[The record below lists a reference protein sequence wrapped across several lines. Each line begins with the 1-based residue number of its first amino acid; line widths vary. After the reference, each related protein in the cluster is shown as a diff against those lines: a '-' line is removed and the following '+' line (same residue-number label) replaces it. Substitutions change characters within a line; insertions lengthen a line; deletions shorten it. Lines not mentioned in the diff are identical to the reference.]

1 VRSGFALDCVA
12 VVSAIDVEPQGCG
25 GDCSRARRRTAA
37 LQRHSTAPLTFEGSM
52 RSTFVF
58 RLLAATAVAVAA
70 LAAAPA
76 SSQDLKI
83 AVAADVTSID
93 PHFFNLFPNNN
104 IAEHVFDKL
113 VQMDP
118 DSKMI
123 PGLATSWKTIDDR
136 TWEFRLR
143 KGAKFHDGSEV
154 TADDV
159 AYSIDRVPQVPNS
172 PGPFTAYTKAI
183 VAKEI
188 VDPYTIRLK
197 YAGPYP
203 LAPNDLS
210 TIYIVSKK
218 VASGASTEDFN
229 SGKAAVGSGRYKFVR
244 YANGDRV
251 ELERNDAYWGDRPH
265 WQKVTFRIIK
275 NEAARVAALLS
286 GDVDAIEQ
294 PPTADLARIKSDPRF
309 TVTSKISHR
318 VIYFNFDH
326 LDRPS
331 PFITGK
337 DGKPLAKN
345 PLLDARV
352 RHAISKAINRQAI
365 AERVME
371 GQAIPS
377 GQLVSDK
384 LFGNVPAL
392 KADAFDMAGAKKLL
406 ADAGYPDGF
415 NLTIHG
421 PAGRYVNDEKI
432 VQAVAQM
439 LTRAGIVSK
448 VETAPMGP
456 YSGRASKQEFS
467 FHMVGWGASTG
478 EASSPLRSL
487 LATFNRD
494 KGLGAVN
501 WGRYSNPKVDYLIE
515 QALQQVDDEN
525 RRTMLQRATE
535 LAMSDLGL
543 MPVHFQFT
551 IWATKKNVSY
561 IPRTDEYTLAFQFKP
576 AKS

>member
-1 VRSGFALDCVA
+1 MFRAVHVMFTLGASMHSSLIQRFA
-12 VVSAIDVEPQGCG
+12 
-25 GDCSRARRRTAA
+25 AA
-37 LQRHSTAPLTFEGSM
+37 LT
-52 RSTFVF
+52 
-58 RLLAATAVAVAA
+58 VAVAA
-70 LAAAPA
+70 LLALPA
-76 SSQDLKI
+76 SGQELKI

-93 PHFFNLFPNNN
+93 PHFYNLFPNNN
-104 IAEHVFDKL
+104 IAEHIFDKL

-123 PGLATSWKTIDDR
+123 PGIATSWKAIDDK
-136 TWEFRLR
+136 TWEFKLR
-143 KGAKFHDGSEV
+143 KGIKFHDGSEL
-154 TADDV
+154 TAEDV
-159 AYSIDRVPQVPNS
+159 AFSIDRVPLVPNS
-172 PGPFTAYTKAI
+172 PGPFSAYTKAI

-188 VDPYTIRLK
+188 VDPYTIRFR
-197 YAGPYP
+197 YASPYP

-218 VASGASTEDFN
+218 VATGASTEDFN
-229 SGKAAVGSGRYKFVR
+229 SGKATIGSGRYKFVR

-251 ELERNDAYWGDRPH
+251 ELARNDAYWGEKPY

-275 NEAARVAALLS
+275 NEPARVAALLS

-294 PPTADLARIKSDPRF
+294 PPTADLARIKGDPRF

-318 VIYFNFDH
+318 VIYFNFDY
-326 LDRPS
+326 LDRSS

-345 PLLDARV
+345 PLLDPRV
-352 RHAISKAINRQAI
+352 RHAISKAINRPAI

-384 LFGNVPAL
+384 LFGNVPGL
-392 KADAFDMAGAKKLL
+392 KADAYDPEGAKKLL
-406 ADAGYPDGF
+406 AEAGYPDGF

-439 LTRAGIVSK
+439 LTRVGIVSK

-501 WGRYSNPKVDYLIE
+501 WGRYSNVKVDYLIE

-525 RRTMLQRATE
+525 RRTMLQQATKLSME
-535 LAMSDLGL
+535 DLGI
-543 MPVHFQFT
+543 MPIHFQFT
-551 IWATKKNVSY
+551 IWATTKKVAY
-561 IPRTDEYTLAFQFKP
+561 TPRTDEYTLAFQFRPVKG
-576 AKS
+576 

>member
-1 VRSGFALDCVA
+1 MRHLRLHRWIAVLGVA
-12 VVSAIDVEPQGCG
+12 VF
-25 GDCSRARRRTAA
+25 AA
-37 LQRHSTAPLTFEGSM
+37 LT
-52 RSTFVF
+52 V
-58 RLLAATAVAVAA
+58 
-70 LAAAPA
+70 PA
-76 SSQDLKI
+76 QAQDLRI
-83 AVAADVTSID
+83 AMAADVTSID

-104 IAEHVFDKL
+104 IAEHIFDKL

-118 DSKMI
+118 DSHMI
-123 PGLATSWKTIDDR
+123 PGLAVSWKPVDET
-136 TWEFRLR
+136 TWEYKLR
-143 KGAKFHDGSEV
+143 KGVKFHDGSEL
-154 TADDV
+154 TAEDV
-159 AYSIDRVPQVPNS
+159 VFSLDRVPNVPNS

-183 VAKEI
+183 VSKQI
-188 VDPYTIRLK
+188 VDPYTIRFK
-197 YAGPYP
+197 YAAPYP
-203 LAPNDLS
+203 LSPNDLS

-218 VASGASTEDFN
+218 AATGASTEDFN

-251 ELERNDAYWGDRPH
+251 ELVRNDGYWGDKSP
-265 WQKVTFRIIK
+265 WQKVTFKIIK

-294 PPTADLARIKSDPRF
+294 PPTADLARIKADPKF

-326 LDRPS
+326 LQRVS

-337 DGKPLAKN
+337 DGKPLDKN
-345 PLLDARV
+345 PLTDVRV
-352 RHAISKAINRQAI
+352 RRAISKAINREAI
-365 AERVME
+365 AQRVME

-384 LFGNVPAL
+384 LFGTVPNL
-392 KADAFDMAGAKKLL
+392 KAEAYDPEGAKKLL
-406 ADAGYPDGF
+406 AEAGYPDGF
-415 NLTIHG
+415 NVTIHG
-421 PAGRYVNDEKI
+421 PSGRYVNDEKI

-439 LTRAGIVSK
+439 LTRVGINSK

-456 YSGRASKQEFS
+456 YSARASKQEFS

-487 LATFNRD
+487 LATYNTQ

-501 WGRYSNPKVDYLIE
+501 WGRYSNVKVDYLIE

-525 RRTMLQRATE
+525 RRIMLQRATE
-535 LAMSDLGL
+535 LAMSDLGI
-543 MPVHFQFT
+543 MPIHFQFT
-551 IWATKKNVSY
+551 IWATKKNLQY
-561 IPRTDEYTLAFQFKP
+561 TPRTDEYTLAFLFKP
-576 AKS
+576 VKAEAKGG

>member
-1 VRSGFALDCVA
+1 MRHLGMYRWLA
-12 VVSAIDVEPQGCG
+12 V
-25 GDCSRARRRTAA
+25 
-37 LQRHSTAPLTFEGSM
+37 
-52 RSTFVF
+52 
-58 RLLAATAVAVAA
+58 LAF
-70 LAAAPA
+70 AAPA
-76 SSQDLKI
+76 MLVTPVAAQDLRI

-104 IAEHVFDKL
+104 IAEHIFDKL

-123 PGLATSWKTIDDR
+123 PGIATAWKPVDAT
-136 TWEFRLR
+136 TWEYKLR
-143 KGAKFHDGSEV
+143 KGVKFHDGTEL
-154 TADDV
+154 TAEDV
-159 AYSIDRVPQVPNS
+159 AFSIDRVPNIPNS

-183 VAKEI
+183 VEKQI
-188 VDPYTIRLK
+188 VDPYTIRFK
-197 YAGPYP
+197 YASPYP
-203 LAPNDLS
+203 LSPNDLS

-218 VASGASTEDFN
+218 AATGASTEDFN
-229 SGKAAVGSGRYKFVR
+229 SGKAAIGSGRYRFVR

-251 ELERNDAYWGDRPH
+251 ELVRNEAYWGDKSP
-265 WQKVTFRIIK
+265 WQKVTFKIIK

-294 PPTADLARIKSDPRF
+294 PPTADLARIKTDPKF

-318 VIYFNFDH
+318 VIYFNFDY
-326 LDRPS
+326 LQRQS

-337 DGKPLAKN
+337 DGKPLDRN
-345 PLLDARV
+345 PMLDPRV
-352 RHAISKAINRQAI
+352 RRAISKAINRPAI

-384 LFGNVPAL
+384 LFGNVPGL
-392 KADAFDMAGAKKLL
+392 KADAYDPDGAKKLL
-406 ADAGYPDGF
+406 AQAGYPDGF

-421 PAGRYVNDEKI
+421 PSGRYVNDEKI

-439 LTRAGIVSK
+439 LTRVGINAK

-456 YSGRASKQEFS
+456 YSARASKQEFS

-515 QALQQVDDEN
+515 QALQQVNDEN
-525 RRTMLQRATE
+525 RSIMLQRATD
-535 LAMSDLGL
+535 LSMSDLGI
-543 MPVHFQFT
+543 MPIHFQFT
-551 IWATKKNVSY
+551 MCATKKNVQY

-576 AKS
+576 VKQ

>member
-1 VRSGFALDCVA
+1 MHSSLIQRFAAA
-12 VVSAIDVEPQGCG
+12 V
-25 GDCSRARRRTAA
+25 T
-37 LQRHSTAPLTFEGSM
+37 
-52 RSTFVF
+52 
-58 RLLAATAVAVAA
+58 VAVAA
-70 LAAAPA
+70 LLAVPA
-76 SSQDLKI
+76 SGQELKI

-93 PHFFNLFPNNN
+93 PHFYNLFPNNN
-104 IAEHVFDKL
+104 IAEHIFDKL

-123 PGLATSWKTIDDR
+123 PGIATSWKAIDDK
-136 TWEFRLR
+136 TWEFKLR
-143 KGAKFHDGSEV
+143 KGIKFHDGSEL
-154 TADDV
+154 TAEDV
-159 AYSIDRVPQVPNS
+159 AFSIDRVPLVPNS
-172 PGPFTAYTKAI
+172 PGPFSAYTKAI

-188 VDPYTIRLK
+188 VDPYTIRFRC
-197 YAGPYP
+197 ASPYP

-218 VASGASTEDFN
+218 VATGASTEDFN
-229 SGKAAVGSGRYKFVR
+229 SGKATIGSGRYKFVR

-251 ELERNDAYWGDRPH
+251 ELARNDAYWGEKPY

-275 NEAARVAALLS
+275 NEPARVAALLS

-294 PPTADLARIKSDPRF
+294 PPTADLARIKCDPRF

-318 VIYFNFDH
+318 VVYFNFDY
-326 LDRPS
+326 LDRSS

-337 DGKPLAKN
+337 EGKPLAKN
-345 PLLDARV
+345 PLLDPRV
-352 RHAISKAINRQAI
+352 RHAISKAINRPAI

-384 LFGNVPAL
+384 LFGNVPGL
-392 KADAFDMAGAKKLL
+392 KADAYDPEGAKKLL
-406 ADAGYPDGF
+406 AEAGYPDGF

-439 LTRAGIVSK
+439 LTRVGIVSK

-501 WGRYSNPKVDYLIE
+501 WGRYSNVKVDYLIE
-515 QALQQVDDEN
+515 QALQQVDDDN
-525 RRTMLQRATE
+525 RRAMLQQATR
-535 LAMSDLGL
+535 LAMDDLGI
-543 MPVHFQFT
+543 MPVHFQYT

-561 IPRTDEYTLAFQFKP
+561 TPRTDEYTLAFQFKP
-576 AKS
+576 AKG